1 MLPTIWCSREL
12 SPDYLFKLVFQW
24 ALTLCQLL
32 SELKSEGWKYIL
44 TSRLNQDVCEKFFS
58 PLRGFG
64 GPDTQL
70 DRIQVLQRAKM
81 RLMVKDGE
89 SIVSSAGQSVE
100 DEEMDAFIDYPSSG
114 LIQPEDVEE
123 NDFFQEEE
131 SV

>member
-1 MLPTIWCSREL
+1 MANTCAQRSESIVNSQ
-12 SPDYLFKLVFQW
+12 FQW

-44 TSRLNQDVCEKFFS
+44 TARLNQDVCENFFS
-58 PLRGFG
+58 QLRGLG
-64 GPDTQL
+64 GPDTHP

-81 RLMVKDGE
+81 RLMIKDSE
-89 SIVSSAGQSVE
+89 SIVFSAGQSVE
-100 DEEMDAFIDYPSSG
+100 DEEMDAFIDYPSFG